1 MPVRCFK
8 NEYTSPFTLCES
20 APDIQYNG
28 FTIKACNLGATEVFA
43 SFHPKSDTMYG
54 NYYQRGNN
62 YPMGDYSVTTYT
74 PNSSTAVSVAGF

>member
-8 NEYTSPFTLCES
+8 NEYTSPFTPCES

-28 FTIKACNLGATEVFA
+28 FTIQACNVGATEVFA
-43 SFHPKSDTMYG
+43 SFHPKSATMYG

-62 YPMGDYSVTTYT
+62 YPMGNGSVTTYT
-74 PNSSTAVSVAGF
+74 PNSSTKVNAAGF